1 MNIIDTKTFR
11 EKIRKCN
18 NSKELYDLLKTLSDN
33 YIFMLKRKSNL
44 WILADIF
51 INYND
56 EKIICYFPYMW
67 KQSFKN
73 SKIFSYNIH
82 IKSKDFRDNVGIHLE
97 N

>member
-11 EKIRKCN
+11 EKIRECN

-44 WILADIF
+44 WTLADIF

-56 EKIICYFPYMW
+56 NIQCYFPYMW
-67 KQSFKN
+67 KQSFTN
-73 SKIFSYNIH
+73 SRIFSYNIH
-82 IKSKDFRDNVGIHLE
+82 IKPKEHHDKVGIHLDY
-97 N
+97 